1 MKKEIKYKFQIAV
14 RFLLRAFCSPM
25 FLLVYLLG
33 AGNCSKCVLHYS
45 TNVAYFNPLIL
56 FPFLFILY
64 AFVCLVEFL
73 SIYTIRRGKIG
84 FIDIIKIK
92 FNPFSKIQIMI
103 TGYGA
108 FLLFMFVISGMEGN
122 IFAFFFLLPSIAF
135 AFFEL
140 IYSLI
145 DFFKMA
151 FTSSITKPS

>member
-1 MKKEIKYKFQIAV
+1 MKKEIKYKLQIAL

-25 FLLVYLLG
+25 FLLVYLFG
-33 AGNCSKCVLHYS
+33 AGNCSNYS

-73 SIYTIRRGKIG
+73 SIYTIRRGKID
-84 FIDIIKIK
+84 FIDIIRIK
-92 FNPFSKIQIMI
+92 FRPFSKIQIMI

-140 IYSLI
+140 IYSFI

-151 FTSSITKPS
+151 FTSSLTKLS